1 MSLWHHR
8 WLLLGLLAL
17 TSACGST
24 PRQAR
29 SCQSDPECPSGAYCV
44 GGACVAGML
53 PQAHIQIAGAAG
65 QLVSHRQ
72 VVFDGAGS
80 VDPNPQHKLTSYR
93 WALRSASASACAP
106 SPANGSDPQLATV
119 FRCAGDYHVELSVQN
134 SLGLESAPIT
144 QAVAV
149 GPSANAPVIDAQ
161 SPDLVLAHHCSGTP
175 STCAAVGE
183 GGVELFQ
190 VSVSAHDV
198 EDGAALAYRW
208 EVDPP
213 PGADRSAIAFDPS
226 PSIPSPRIRIASTA
240 RIAGDWV
247 LRALVSDG
255 DGLVTPAEIKLSIA
269 NEAPG
274 LKPTVEVAAFP
285 HKFQN
290 NVYTAA
296 GTVRIVAED
305 PEGGTVLQ
313 PTLRLVESAPT
324 SCVFT
329 VPGVMIEDGAFAIS
343 ASLACASAADLSP
356 TVGGAAL
363 GAGVT
368 RHFEVEARDGQGGTT
383 TVTLPFEVQD
393 TPPGLASD
401 FAVTTHSTEPC
412 PLASARC
419 FAAAGSAPV
428 AYDADGDLVESVE
441 VARSAT
447 DAVSIWSSAAASFTI
462 LTDIRYPLAFRSTG
476 GTYPI
481 PLVATVRDPW
491 RSSTV
496 PFAAQIPNHAPVASQ
511 YDIPP
516 IVTYDGSGYAV
527 QGLIAS
533 LEDPDGDPIVDPTF
547 GADAGCGATLVGGA
561 LGSATVQASCA
572 RAFAWPGAMPTLGEF
587 VAAPR
592 SIGGTVADPWTRSA
606 GFQGIVTPTAP
617 PPPVLAATSI
627 TVPPRC
633 IRVCP
638 YAEPCEWVPAGG
650 CITVNFVPE
659 VSSTVPVAVNAS
671 ASSGGTASF
680 TCFGGSC
687 SGSLPL
693 QVCDAPST
701 VTLTL
706 SNGTSFS
713 APMIVTYAKGGC

>member
-1 MSLWHHR
+1 MSLRHQR
-8 WLLLGLLAL
+8 WLLLCLLAL

-29 SCQSDPECPSGAYCV
+29 SCQADPECPSGAYCV

-53 PQAHIQIAGAAG
+53 PEAHIQIAGAAG

-93 WALRSASASACAP
+93 WALRGASASACAP
-106 SPANGSDPQLATV
+106 SPASGSDPQLATV

-183 GGVELFQ
+183 GGVEQLQ
-190 VSVSAHDV
+190 LSVSAHDV

-213 PGADRSAIAFDPS
+213 PGADRSAVVFDPS
-226 PSIPSPRIRIASTA
+226 PSTPSPKIRIASTGG
-240 RIAGDWV
+240 IAGDWV
-247 LRALVSDG
+247 LRAMVSDG

-269 NEAPG
+269 NAPPA
-274 LKPTVEVAAFP
+274 LTPSVEVAAFP
-285 HKFQN
+285 HRYQN

-296 GTVRIVAED
+296 GTVRIAAED
-305 PEGGTVLQ
+305 PEGGSVLQ
-313 PTLRLVESAPT
+313 PTLRLVESTPT

-329 VPGVMIEDGAFAIS
+329 VPGVMLEDAAFAIS

-356 TVGGAAL
+356 TIGGAAL

-368 RHFEVEARDGQGGTT
+368 RHFEVEARDGQGGITL
-383 TVTLPFEVQD
+383 VTLPFEVQD

-401 FAVTTHSTEPC
+401 FAVTTHGTEPC
-412 PLASARC
+412 PLSSARC
-419 FAAAGSAPV
+419 FAATGTAPV
-428 AYDADGDLVESVE
+428 AYDADGDPVESVE

-447 DAVSIWSSAAASFTI
+447 DAASIWSSAAASFTI
-462 LTDIRYPLAFRSTG
+462 LTDIRYPLAFRGTG

-481 PLVATVRDPW
+481 PLLATVRDPW

-496 PFAAQIPNHAPVASQ
+496 QFAAQIPNHAPVASQ
-511 YDIPP
+511 HDISP
-516 IVTYDGSGYAV
+516 IVTYDGSAYAV
-527 QGLIAS
+527 QGLVAS

-547 GADAGCGATLVGGA
+547 SADAGCGASLVGGA
-561 LGSATVQASCA
+561 LGTGTVQASCS
-572 RAFAWPGAMPTLGEF
+572 RAYAWMGEMPTLGF
-587 VAAPR
+587 FMAAHP
-592 SIGGTVADPWTRSA
+592 SIGGTVGDPWTRAS
-606 GFQGIVTPTAP
+606 FHSTVTPAAPAP
-617 PPPVLAATSI
+617 PALTATSI
-627 TVPPRC
+627 AVKPKC

-638 YAEPCEWVPAGG
+638 AGEPCEWIPQGG
-650 CITVNFVPE
+650 CVSVSFVPQLA
-659 VSSTVPVAVNAS
+659 STVPVAVSAT
-671 ASSGGTASF
+671 ASSGGSASF

-687 SGSLPL
+687 SASLPI
-693 QVCDAPST
+693 QVCDGPTTVT
-701 VTLTL
+701 VTL
-706 SNGTSFS
+706 SDGSSFG
-713 APMIVTYAKGGC
+713 APQLVTYAKGGC